1 MSGWFG
7 QQPFSFGGGAQQK
20 RTDANGSSFTP
31 GQGWSQG
38 PDGKWTAPGPF
49 GTRVPA
55 PTPDWAPKTPSNAP
69 RGQQLSPQ
77 DWANQAAQQQADYHL
92 PGPMEFTSA
101 PGAPDYYG
109 AATAQSQAQGAN
121 LAAQTQANR
130 PNINTFGQQT
140 SWAKDA
146 NGNWTMNQSLSPEVQ
161 AAFGQLK
168 PFDLGSF
175 GNAPQFGAQPQF
187 GQVGTGEGARNQAID
202 AAFNQ
207 SMARLNPQMKQAS
220 GALDA
225 KLANQG
231 LGTNSAAA
239 RAARAQMGAQQNDA
253 TQGAMNSAIMQ
264 GTAAG
269 NSIFQNNLA
278 GEQAKFGAGLAGQQA
293 KFGADTM
300 GYQNAIANALR
311 TRGLPIQ
318 DMQQLLPF
326 MQSPD
331 FAKAGMQQAPDYMGA
346 TAATGNYNLGAWNA
360 QNQANAEL
368 MGGAMK
374 LAGSFVPFAF

>member
-7 QQPFSFGGGAQQK
+7 MGPSGQK
-20 RTDANGSSFTP
+20 RPSSNGNFVQ

-38 PDGKWTAPGPF
+38 ADGQWTAPGPF

-55 PTPDWAPKTPSNAP
+55 AAPPWAPQTAPSGAP

-77 DWANQAAQQQADYHL
+77 DWATQAQQQQADYHL

-109 AATAQSQAQGAN
+109 AASAQAQAQGAN

-130 PNINTFGQQT
+130 PNINTPFGSQ
-140 SWAKDA
+140 SWTKDA
-146 NGNWTMNQSLSPEVQ
+146 NGNWTMSQGLSGDVQ
-161 AAFGQLK
+161 KAFSQLK
-168 PFDLGSF
+168 PFDLGAF
-175 GNAPQFGAQPQF
+175 GSQPQFGAQPQF
-187 GQVGTGEGARNQAID
+187 GNVGNGEQARNQAID
-202 AAFNQ
+202 AAYGQ
-207 SMARLNPQMKQAS
+207 SMARLNPQMRQS
-220 GALDA
+220 SQALDA

-239 RAARAQMGAQQNDA
+239 RSARAQMAAQQNDA
-253 TQGAMNSAIMQ
+253 QQGALNSAIMQ

-269 NSIFQNNLA
+269 DSIFRNNLA
-278 GEQAKFGAGLAGQQA
+278 GEQARFGAGLAGQQA

-326 MQSPD
+326 MATPD
-331 FAKAGMQQAPDYMGA
+331 FAKAGMAQAPDYMGA

-360 QNQANAEL
+360 QNQANADTMQGFTNL
-368 MGGAMK
+368 MGA
-374 LAGSFVPFAF
+374 FVPFGF